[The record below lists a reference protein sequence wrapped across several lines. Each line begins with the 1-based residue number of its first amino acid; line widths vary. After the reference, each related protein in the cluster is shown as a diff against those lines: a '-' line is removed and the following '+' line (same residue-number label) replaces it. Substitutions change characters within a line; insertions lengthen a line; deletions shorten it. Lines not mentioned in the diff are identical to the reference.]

1 VVKDLL
7 GHAQIST
14 TADIYTHVRPRLQRE
29 AIEAMGQALNDPD
42 DDDDEGEP
50 DDPPIL
56 VPA

>member
-1 VVKDLL
+1 
-7 GHAQIST
+7 
-14 TADIYTHVRPRLQRE
+14 
-29 AIEAMGQALNDPD
+29 MGQALNDPD